1 MIIFNNVHSPFIT
14 HFIISVRNRFTFIR
28 PYQSDCYDL
37 LVSAHCT
44 LRFSCEYCSSVFA
57 MIVWYSLQR
66 MHIRWGNIFST
77 CFCVSNCVKQGGI
90 VSPVLFIVYMH
101 DLSCELNRSNIG
113 GCIGGEIVHHLSYL
127 CLICL

>member
-1 MIIFNNVHSPFIT
+1 
-14 HFIISVRNRFTFIR
+14 
-28 PYQSDCYDL
+28 
-37 LVSAHCT
+37 
-44 LRFSCEYCSSVFA
+44 
-57 MIVWYSLQR
+57 MIVWYNSLQR
-66 MHIRWGNIFST
+66 MHIRWGNTFST

-127 CLICL
+127 CFICLSSAGMQKLLNVYSKYATEHSLSCHVMQTSHILFVLKLPQ